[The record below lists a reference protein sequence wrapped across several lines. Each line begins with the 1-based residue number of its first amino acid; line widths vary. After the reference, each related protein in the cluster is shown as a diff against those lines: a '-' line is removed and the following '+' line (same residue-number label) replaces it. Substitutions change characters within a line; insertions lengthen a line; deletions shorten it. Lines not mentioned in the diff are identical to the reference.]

1 MGDMDAIVSEFV
13 QEGNDKADNVERH
26 VLQMEKDPSSRES
39 ITEVFRAMHSIKGAA
54 AFLGF
59 TKLCTLAHN
68 GENLLV
74 RLRDEGMVANGE
86 ITSALLSL
94 VDAIRTILS
103 EIEVTGR
110 EGAGDCKALIN
121 TLTRLQKS
129 A

>member
-1 MGDMDAIVSEFV
+1 MSELDAIVSEFV
-13 QEGNDKADNVERH
+13 HEGNDRADHVERH
-26 VLQMEKDPSSRES
+26 LLQLERNPGSRES

-54 AFLGF
+54 GFLGF
-59 TKLCTLAHN
+59 TKLSTLAHT

-74 RLRDEGMVANGE
+74 RLRDGGMVANGE
-86 ITSALLSL
+86 ITTTLLSL

-110 EGAGDCKALIN
+110 EGAGDYTTLVN
-121 TLTRLQKS
+121 TLTRFQKS